1 LTRPD
6 DSSLTESQYK
16 RVRKEAQ
23 KALEKANALGCF
35 PTPVNQIMAI
45 AQVSLAEEDILDE
58 SFLITIRKSVL
69 HAGSALKRA
78 LSKVLGLFDARENLI
93 FIDRSVKAV
102 KQTFL
107 KLHEIGHSL
116 LPWQKPLYAVVED
129 CEKTLA
135 PDTADQFDRE
145 ANVFATE
152 VLFQLDGFIAEAND
166 HNFGIRVPLD
176 LSKKYGSSVY
186 AAVREYVRKNHRACA
201 VFVLEKPEII
211 AGDGFR
217 AKLRR
222 VELSRTFKNILGLPS
237 IPDFFTPSDEIGA
250 MVPIGGRRMSSPR
263 SIAIVDK
270 NGELQECIAEA
281 FSTGYNVF
289 ILVHWVQTLKKKHF
303 LLSDAIGF

>member
-1 LTRPD
+1 MTRPD
-6 DSSLTESQYK
+6 DSSLTEAQYK

-23 KALEKANALGCF
+23 KALEIANALGCF
-35 PTPVNQIMAI
+35 PTPVSQIMAV
-45 AQVSLAEEDILDE
+45 AKVSLAEDDILDE
-58 SFLITIRKSVL
+58 GFLTKIRKSVFN
-69 HAGSALKRA
+69 AGSTLKRA

-116 LPWQKPLYAVVED
+116 LPWQKPMYAVVED
-129 CEKTLA
+129 CEKTLD

-152 VLFQLDGFIAEAND
+152 VLFQLDGFISEAND
-166 HNFGIRVPLD
+166 HDFGIRVPLD

-222 VELSRTFKNILGLPS
+222 VELSKSFMDSFGLPS
-237 IPDFFTPSDEIGA
+237 VPEFFTPSDEIGA
-250 MVPIGGRRMSSPR
+250 IVPIGGRKMSRPR
-263 SIAIVDK
+263 QISIIDK
-270 NGELQECIAEA
+270 NGELQDCIGEA

-289 ILVHWVQTLKKKHF
+289 ILVHSAQTLKKKNF
-303 LLSDAIGF
+303 IFPGAVGF

>member
-1 LTRPD
+1 MTRPD
-6 DSSLTESQYK
+6 DSSLTEAQYN

-23 KALEKANALGCF
+23 KALEKADALGCF
-35 PTPVNQIMAI
+35 PTPVSQIMAV
-45 AQVSLAEEDILDE
+45 ANVSLAEENILDE
-58 SFLITIRKSVL
+58 GFLSKIRRSVSN
-69 HAGSALKRA
+69 AGSALRRA
-78 LSKVLGLFDARENLI
+78 LSKVLGLFDAKENLI

-129 CEKTLA
+129 CEKTLD
-135 PDTADQFDRE
+135 PDTADLFDRE

-152 VLFQLDGFIAEAND
+152 VLFQLDGFISEANE

-211 AGDGFR
+211 QGDGFR

-222 VELSRTFKNILGLPS
+222 IELSRSFKDSFGIPS
-237 IPDFFTPSDEIGA
+237 IPEFFTPSDEIGA
-250 MVPIGGRRMSSPR
+250 MVPIGGRRMSRPR
-263 SIAIVDK
+263 SLDILDK

-289 ILVHWVQTLKKKHF
+289 ILVHWAQSLKKKHIIF
-303 LLSDAIGF
+303 PGAVGF